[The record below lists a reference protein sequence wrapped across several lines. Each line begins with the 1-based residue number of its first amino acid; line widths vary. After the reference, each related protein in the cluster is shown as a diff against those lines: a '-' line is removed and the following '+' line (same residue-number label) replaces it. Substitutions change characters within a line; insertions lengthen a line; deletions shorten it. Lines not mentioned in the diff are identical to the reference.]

1 MKSILILD
9 DESGVRQ
16 SLFDYF
22 EDHLWNPIMAESAED
37 ALLLIEKEKPVA
49 AIVDVR
55 LPGMNGS
62 DFIREAVS
70 RNISMV
76 FVICSGSSEY
86 EFPQD
91 LKSMACVCDDFFKK
105 PVQDLSVLEN
115 QVNMMMQDCGIFPDQ
130 QDD

>member
-1 MKSILILD
+1 MKTILILD

-70 RNISMV
+70 RNIFMV

-105 PVQDLSVLEN
+105 PVQDLVTLEN
-115 QVNMMMQDCGIFPDQ
+115 QLSSMIQSCDVSPGQ

>member
-1 MKSILILD
+1 MKTILILD

-22 EDHLWNPIMAESAED
+22 EDHLWNPIMAESAEE
-37 ALLLIEKEKPVA
+37 ALLLIEKENPVA

-62 DFIREAVS
+62 DFIREVVQGQ
-70 RNISMV
+70 ISMV
-76 FVICSGSSEY
+76 FIICSGSSEY

-91 LKSMACVCDDFFKK
+91 LKNMPRVCDEFFKK
-105 PVQDLSVLEN
+105 PVQDLSVLER
-115 QVNMMMQDCGIFPDQ
+115 QVNIMMQDCDVSLDQ
-130 QDD
+130 

>member
-1 MKSILILD
+1 MKTILILD

-22 EDHLWNPIMAESAED
+22 EDHLWNPIMAESAEE
-37 ALLLIEKEKPVA
+37 ALLLIEKENPVA

-62 DFIREAVS
+62 DFIREAV
-70 RNISMV
+70 RRQISMV
-76 FVICSGSSEY
+76 FIICSGSSEY

-91 LKSMACVCDDFFKK
+91 LKSMASVCNDFFKK
-105 PVQDLSVLEN
+105 PVQDLSVLESE
-115 QVNMMMQDCGIFPDQ
+115 VNSMLQDSGISLDS
-130 QDD
+130 QDR